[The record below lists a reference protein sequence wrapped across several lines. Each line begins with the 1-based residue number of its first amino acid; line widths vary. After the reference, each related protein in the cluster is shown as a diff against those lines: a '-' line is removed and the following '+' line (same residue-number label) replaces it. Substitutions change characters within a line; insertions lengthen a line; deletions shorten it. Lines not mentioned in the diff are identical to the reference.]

1 MNHECPF
8 CLHQALCRRNRGA
21 VFAASPWSFSNVEIG
36 DTITNVEMLTLEGGL
51 HPLLGNER
59 ANVFLFFR
67 PDQEHSREVLT
78 KVAHLERELRQKS
91 VRWVAVVSDRYNRI
105 EVEAAVKTAE
115 LDLPVFVDV
124 DDSLAGKLGVVLHPV
139 VGITDETHVLKVYQH
154 FTKINFIGVLRA
166 HLLHTLSDLSEQELA
181 DTLDPPRAGQG
192 DNKIS
197 LAKRN
202 LNLARML
209 FKVGN
214 LEKALET
221 VRKSLV
227 YAPEQAEAHTLVGAI
242 LAAQDDCPGAL
253 DAFDRAL
260 RLDPNEPTA
269 LEGKKGC
276 QGGWRPALRLSPA
289 LAHPDAAEPQPKG
302 GRGSPRA
309 ISCFIFNVGKK
320 TQE

>member
-1 MNHECPF
+1 MSSSVSAGRF
-8 CLHQALCRRNRGA
+8 AAVAVGA
-21 VFAASPWSFSNVEIG
+21 VFAVSSWSFSNVRIG
-36 DTITNVEMLTLEGGL
+36 DTITNVDLPTLEGGR

-59 ANVFLFFR
+59 ANVFFFFR

-78 KVAHLERELRQKS
+78 KIAHLERELGRKS
-91 VRWVAVVSDRYNRI
+91 VHWVAIVSDRYDRA
-105 EVEAAVKTAE
+105 EVEAAVEAAE
-115 LDLPVFVDV
+115 LDVPVLVDV
-124 DDSLAGKLGVVLHPV
+124 GDALVGKLGVVLHPV
-139 VGITDETHVLKVYQH
+139 VGITDETHVLKAYQH

-166 HLLHTLSDLSEQELA
+166 HLLHTLGELSEQELEDA
-181 DTLDPPRAGQG
+181 LDPPRAGQG
-192 DNKIS
+192 DHTNS

-214 LEKALET
+214 FEKALET

-227 YAPEQAEAHTLVGAI
+227 YAPEQAEAHALLGAI
-242 LAAQDDCPGAL
+242 LAARGDCPGAL

-276 QGGWRPALRLSPA
+276 QGG
-289 LAHPDAAEPQPKG
+289 
-302 GRGSPRA
+302 
-309 ISCFIFNVGKK
+309 
-320 TQE
+320 